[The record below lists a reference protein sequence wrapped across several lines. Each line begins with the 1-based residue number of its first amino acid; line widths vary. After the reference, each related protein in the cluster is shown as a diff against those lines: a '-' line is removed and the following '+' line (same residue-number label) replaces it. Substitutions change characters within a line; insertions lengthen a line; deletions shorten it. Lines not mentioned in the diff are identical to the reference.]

1 MLSKMVIYIT
11 PYEIF
16 QRTIATPITT
26 HLTYLMHDNYYL
38 NFKWKEDS
46 ILETS
51 CEEKNSDSLSNVT
64 KFISVPT
71 RILVSGDLAI
81 FATIVGKIICLDT
94 GVISVCYLLQN
105 GKIVIME
112 KVMYGP
118 YN

>member
-1 MLSKMVIYIT
+1 MHQRT
-11 PYEIF
+11 YEKF

-71 RILVSGDLAI
+71 RILVSGDLVFFDPTAE
-81 FATIVGKIICLDT
+81 KIT
-94 GVISVCYLLQN
+94 
-105 GKIVIME
+105 
-112 KVMYGP
+112 
-118 YN
+118 